1 MTHPLSS
8 AIEGLCSAEVEARV
22 AAAMEVY
29 RAGRAQADHA
39 IFPWWSDAE
48 LTALLAGPHAT
59 VTVGLAVTR
68 ETFGRIREANGSPRL
83 AQVPPEQDA
92 EEFELHLPGGISLDI
107 LTTREPDGAGAI
119 AKYLVKFGE
128 DIQQIELRCAN
139 VGRAAEI
146 LRERFGIAS
155 VYPAARAGANDT
167 RVNFFLVSA
176 PGAGKVLIE
185 LYEPAPSME

>member
-1 MTHPLSS
+1 
-8 AIEGLCSAEVEARV
+8 
-22 AAAMEVY
+22 MEVY

-39 IFPWWSDAE
+39 IFPWWSDRE

-68 ETFGRIREANGSPRL
+68 ETFARIREANGSPQL

-92 EEFELHLPGGISLDI
+92 EEFTLHLPGGISLDI

-139 VGRAAEI
+139 VGRAADI

-155 VYPAARAGANDT
+155 VYPVARAGANGT

-185 LYEPAPSME
+185 LYEPAPLVE